1 MSNDEVYSNSIV
13 GSTFDD
19 RGVEIFY
26 HIVGSVTKNHL
37 GFSGVIV
44 DPVFKDE
51 FGDLSVNLSL
61 M

>member
-1 MSNDEVYSNSIV
+1 MYSNSIV

-51 FGDLSVNLSL
+51 LGDLSVSL
-61 M
+61 LT